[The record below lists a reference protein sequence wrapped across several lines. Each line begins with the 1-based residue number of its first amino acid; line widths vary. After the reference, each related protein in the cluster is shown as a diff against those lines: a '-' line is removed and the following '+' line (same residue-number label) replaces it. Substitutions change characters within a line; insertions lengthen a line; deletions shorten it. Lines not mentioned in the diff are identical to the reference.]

1 MDANVGFR
9 EKEQSLPGLVPPD
22 SVILLV
28 VSTLLTRLADSWV
41 KLMPLLASRDRC
53 LDLIW
58 GYVYNAGIPVPDELS
73 CSMYNC

>member
-1 MDANVGFR
+1 MAGSVDDNNSMDANVGFR

-41 KLMPLLASRDRC
+41 KLFLRETVGL
-53 LDLIW
+53 
-58 GYVYNAGIPVPDELS
+58 N
-73 CSMYNC
+73 